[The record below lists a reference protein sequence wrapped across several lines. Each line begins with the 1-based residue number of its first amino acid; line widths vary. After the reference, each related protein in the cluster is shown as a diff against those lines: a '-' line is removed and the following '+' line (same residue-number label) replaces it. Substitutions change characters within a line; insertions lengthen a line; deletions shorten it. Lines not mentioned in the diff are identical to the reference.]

1 MDEAT
6 RAKAMEPFFTTKGPG
21 MGTGLGLSVV
31 HGIAVQSGGWLHI
44 DSAPNVGTTVEL
56 WLPQSITYS
65 GSVGNAERVSHASHS
80 AHTLPAITT
89 GRRSM
94 RSCEGP

>member
-6 RAKAMEPFFTTKGPG
+6 RAKATEPFFTTKGPG

-31 HGIAVQSGGWLHI
+31 HGIAIQSGGWLRI

-56 WLPQSITYS
+56 WLPQSIAYS
-65 GSVGNAERVSHASHS
+65 RSVGSGDSEPPRRVPRAV
-80 AHTLPAITT
+80 L
-89 GRRSM
+89 RNFQ
-94 RSCEGP
+94 